1 MKKSTSPSTVNGLLC
16 IKGTDAGKFLQGQLS
31 CDIEELDLNKAL
43 PGAYCTPQGRV
54 RANFILLK
62 QSADTYM
69 MLLPQ
74 FQAAFLLAA
83 LSPYVAFF
91 QCTLEDQSN
100 QWYFC
105 GLSDNIDSNEL
116 LSKKC
121 SELLHDLWEISISD
135 EVLYIR
141 LPGTTSRWL
150 CLSQKPLDNTADG
163 YMATDDT
170 YWQQQDMLQGLVWI
184 DEKNRDKFL
193 PHDLSLPD
201 LGAVSFTKGCY
212 VGQEIVARMQYRGK
226 PKYCLAILKTESMQ
240 GKPEDKLIQL
250 IDNKEQL
257 EIGKTVDSL
266 HLDNNRWLICASLKR
281 ELLKQQEIQLL
292 LDKRSI
298 ICRILVLIPK

>member
-1 MKKSTSPSTVNGLLC
+1 MKKSTSPSAINGLLC

-43 PGAYCTPQGRV
+43 PGAYCTPQGKV

-74 FQAAFLLAA
+74 SQAAFLLEA

-105 GLSDNIDSNEL
+105 GLLDNTDYSGL

-121 SELLHDLWEISISD
+121 SELLNGLWEVSLSCD
-135 EVLYIR
+135 LLYIR

-150 CLSQKPLDNTADG
+150 CLSQKPFDDTADG
-163 YMATDDT
+163 YMAIDDT
-170 YWQQQDMLQGLVWI
+170 HWQQQDMLQGLVWI
-184 DEKNRDKFL
+184 DEKNRDKFF
-193 PHDLSLPD
+193 PHDISLPD

-226 PKYCLAILKTESMQ
+226 PKYCLAILKTEPMQ
-240 GKPEDKLIQL
+240 EKPEEKLIQL
-250 IDNKEQL
+250 IDNKEQFK
-257 EIGKTVDSL
+257 IGETVYLL
-266 HLDNNRWLICASLKR
+266 HLDNNRWLICASLER

-292 LDKRSI
+292 SGERSI
-298 ICRILVLIPK
+298 FCSILVP